1 MVTQI
6 FILLVVYQF
15 KHFFADFPLQGSYM
29 LGKFKPGA
37 AFIRPLAAH
46 CGVHA
51 AMTLMIAAS
60 YFGLTP
66 GSLGDWVEMKIV
78 WGLGAFDFGIHFIMD
93 RIKAAPH
100 YLGRFKAL
108 SAREME
114 ALQGGKPSKTFRGIT
129 YGEIMKM
136 KKSNTYF
143 WWCLGFDQM
152 VHHLTHYYIIFRLV
166 TA

>member
-1 MVTQI
+1 
-6 FILLVVYQF
+6 
-15 KHFFADFPLQGSYM
+15 M
-29 LGKFKPGA
+29 LGKFKPGV

-51 AMTLMIAAS
+51 FMTFFIAVIYFRFDGGPKYVSWEEARFA
-60 YFGLTP
+60 FGLC
-66 GSLGDWVEMKIV
+66 L
-78 WGLGAFDFGIHFIMD
+78 FDFVIHFIMD

-108 SAREME
+108 SAREMG
-114 ALQGGKPSKTFRGIT
+114 ALQGGEPSKTFAGIT